1 MPARIKIGD
10 LVKVQDAEFNSPLGL
25 VVATGEKERP
35 WFGGGYQIVEFF
47 SVLWQDPLG
56 DGSFIRRYDLNA
68 LSTGYIRIVG
78 RTR

>member
-1 MPARIKIGD
+1 MPARIKVGD
-10 LVKVQDAEFNSPLGL
+10 LVKAQDAEFCSPLGL

-35 WFGGGYQIVEFF
+35 WYGGGFEVIQFF

-56 DGSFIRRYDLNA
+56 DGPFVRRYDLNA

-78 RTR
+78 RTK

>member
-35 WFGGGYQIVEFF
+35 WYGGGFEVIQFF

-56 DGSFIRRYDLNA
+56 DGPFVRRYDLNA

-78 RTR
+78 RTK